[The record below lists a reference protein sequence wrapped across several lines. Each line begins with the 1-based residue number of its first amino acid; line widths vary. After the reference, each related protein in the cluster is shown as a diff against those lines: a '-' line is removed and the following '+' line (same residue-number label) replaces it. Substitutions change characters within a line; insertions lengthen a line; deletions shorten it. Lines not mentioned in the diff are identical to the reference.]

1 MLCTYLRNYHHPSV
15 LEFFFLW
22 PSKKE
27 SFPFRYRFRIADP
40 ETRKKQKKSG
50 HKATNVSL
58 DDLKN
63 FIDAHTSSTGS
74 QCRKGFM
81 SYQFNISYARRLELC
96 MPRSEDQWALPQF
109 KLRIVDEL
117 KFLWEVWYKMPCD
130 DCLRYVFIEDWK
142 ILIWLWNITCESS
155 NFKHSDPVDFFNR
168 ASVLQIHWH
177 AFPYHKTHLPVCRDS
192 KWFPFFSNVTS
203 SRFLMFL

>member
-1 MLCTYLRNYHHPSV
+1 MYIPPELPS
-15 LEFFFLW
+15 
-22 PSKKE
+22 SIC
-27 SFPFRYRFRIADP
+27 FRIFLPVAVK
-40 ETRKKQKKSG
+40 ERKFSLSVSISNCRSWNKKKTKKSG

-63 FIDAHTSSTGS
+63 FIDAHTSSTTS

-142 ILIWLWNITCESS
+142 ILIWLWNITRESS

-168 ASVLQIHWH
+168 ASVLQLHWH

-192 KWFPFFSNVTS
+192 KWFPFF
-203 SRFLMFL
+203 RM